1 MQFIQKSIKNKI
13 LLVLIIVFVSLI
25 VITTTITTLNE
36 REMVMELAI
45 DKTEML
51 ARTYFDNVNALMLTG
66 TMANRHITRQKIL
79 SIEDVTTARIIRT
92 EAVSSV
98 YGKGSDD
105 EVAVDEIDRKGLNS
119 KTPLVVRDEDAN
131 GRRVSVV
138 IPMLAEKNYR
148 GTNCLT
154 CHVVDEGTVL
164 GAVRID
170 YSLQNLDRSV
180 MKNFWSLS
188 LVNIVVLVVGL
199 VIIAWYL
206 GYAVLNPLLSM
217 HDNVSRV
224 AAEQDLRHQIDV
236 QSSDEIGQLASAF
249 NQMMQ
254 HFSSSMKKVSEAVA
268 QIGQSS
274 GSISGLASKTA
285 QATAEQSADTET
297 VAQSISELELSAE
310 EVASTAQEV
319 AQASRKADSDAQ
331 QGTEVTQQAI
341 EGIHQLVSEI
351 DQASTVIQS
360 LDQQSEGIGAVL
372 DVIKSIAEQTNLLA
386 LNAAIEA
393 ARAGEQGRGFAVVA
407 DEVRTLATRSQESTR
422 EIERIIEQLQSGA
435 RQAVQ
440 VMGEAREEAQQRQQE
455 VEHAD
460 STLKAIAGHVSGIH
474 AMNET
479 MNRSVATQTSI
490 TRSIQDSIQHIRQLA
505 ESTALDAGNTS
516 QSSQQLVELAQ
527 KLDELIGQFK
537 FTG

>member
-13 LLVLIIVFVSLI
+13 LLVLVTVFVSLI

-36 REMVMELAI
+36 REMVMQLAI

-51 ARTYFDNVNALMLTG
+51 ARTYFDSVNALMLTG
-66 TMANRHITRQKIL
+66 SMANRHITQQKIL
-79 SIEDVTTARIIRT
+79 ANEDVITAKIIRT
-92 EAVSSV
+92 EAVSAV
-98 YGKGSDD
+98 FGKGAAD
-105 EVAVDEIDRKGLNS
+105 AVPSDEIDRQGLAS
-119 KTPLVVRDEDAN
+119 KKLLVIRNEVSGLRT
-131 GRRVSVV
+131 VSVV

-164 GAVRID
+164 GTVRID

-180 MKNFWSLS
+180 MDNFWSLS
-188 LVNIVVLVVGL
+188 IVNIIVMVVGL
-199 VIIAWYL
+199 IIIAWYL
-206 GYAVLNPLLSM
+206 GVTVLNPLLNM
-217 HDNVSRV
+217 RDRVSRV
-224 AAEQDLRHQIDV
+224 ATEQDLTWQIEV
-236 QSSDEIGQLASAF
+236 KSCDEIGQLATAF

-254 HFSSSMKKVSEAVA
+254 HFSASLKKVNEAVR

-274 GSISGLASKTA
+274 SSISGLASKTA
-285 QATAEQSADTET
+285 QATAEQSIDTES

-310 EVASTAQEV
+310 AVASTAQEV
-319 AQASRKADSDAQ
+319 AQASRQADNDAL
-331 QGTEVTQQAI
+331 QGTQVTQKAI

-351 DQASTVIQS
+351 EQASTVIQT

-407 DEVRTLATRSQESTR
+407 DEVRTLATRSQESTQQ
-422 EIERIIEQLQSGA
+422 IERIIEQLQSGA
-435 RQAVQ
+435 RHAVQ
-440 VMGEAREEAQQRQQE
+440 VMGEARLEAQQRQQE

-474 AMNET
+474 SMNET
-479 MNRSVATQTSI
+479 MNQSVAAQTHI
-490 TRSIQDSIQHIRQLA
+490 TRSIQASIQHIRQLA
-505 ESTALDAGNTS
+505 ESTAQDAGNTS
-516 QSSQQLVELAQ
+516 HSSQQLVELAQ
-527 KLDELIGQFK
+527 KLDELIAQFK
-537 FTG
+537 FIT

>member
-1 MQFIQKSIKNKI
+1 MRFIQESIKYKI
-13 LLVLIIVFVSLI
+13 LLVLVIVFASLI
-25 VITTTITTLNE
+25 VVTTTVTTLNE
-36 REMVMELAI
+36 REMVMQLAI

-66 TMANRHITRQKIL
+66 TMANRHITQQKIL
-79 SIEDVTTARIIRT
+79 ANEDVTTAKIIRT
-92 EAVSSV
+92 EAVSAV
-98 YGKGSDD
+98 FGRGAADAVPADD
-105 EVAVDEIDRKGLNS
+105 IDRQGLTS
-119 KTPLVVRDEDAN
+119 KTLLVIRNEDS
-131 GRRVSVV
+131 GLRKVSVV

-164 GAVRID
+164 GTVRID
-170 YSLQNLDRSV
+170 YSLENLDRSV
-180 MKNFWSLS
+180 MDNFWSLS
-188 LVNIVVLVVGL
+188 IVNIIVMVVGL
-199 VIIAWYL
+199 IIIAWYL
-206 GYAVLNPLLSM
+206 GIAVLNPLLNM
-217 HDNVSRV
+217 RDRVSRV
-224 AAEQDLRHQIDV
+224 ATEQDLTRQIEV
-236 QSSDEIGQLASAF
+236 KSCDEIGQLATAF
-249 NQMMQ
+249 NQLMQ
-254 HFSSSMKKVSEAVA
+254 HFSGSLKKVSEAVS

-274 GSISGLASKTA
+274 DGISELANKTA
-285 QATAEQSADTET
+285 HATAEQSVETES
-297 VAQSISELELSAE
+297 VAQSVSELERSAE
-310 EVASTAQEV
+310 AVAATARDV
-319 AQASRKADSDAQ
+319 AQASRQADTEAQ
-331 QGTEVTQQAI
+331 QGTQVTQKAI
-341 EGIHQLVSEI
+341 EGIYQLVSEI
-351 DQASTVIQS
+351 EQASTVIQT

-407 DEVRTLATRSQESTR
+407 DEVRTLATRSQESTQ

-440 VMGEAREEAQQRQQE
+440 VMEDAREEAQQRQQE

-479 MNRSVATQTSI
+479 MNQSVATQTNI
-490 TRSIQDSIQHIRQLA
+490 TRSIQVSIQHIRQLA
-505 ESTALDAGNTS
+505 ENTAQDAGNTS
-516 QSSQQLVELAQ
+516 LSSQQLVELAL

-537 FTG
+537 FTP